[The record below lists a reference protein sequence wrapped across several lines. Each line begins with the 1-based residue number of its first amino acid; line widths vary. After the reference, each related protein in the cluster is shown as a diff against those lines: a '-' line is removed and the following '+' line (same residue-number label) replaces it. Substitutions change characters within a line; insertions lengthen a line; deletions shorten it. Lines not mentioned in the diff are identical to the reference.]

1 VLGEDAIDDGAMV
14 VGVSA
19 IFTRSTSR
27 HGATGWRRDDLVDR
41 EVFEQRLS
49 RLETLIRDL
58 RGLVGRPIDAF
69 LSDRGLQAQAERW
82 THLAVE
88 YCLDLAN
95 HLIADRGWPTA
106 DTYRDAFR
114 TLQLERVID
123 EDLSTNMAGWAGL
136 RKLLVHLYL
145 DVDHALL
152 FETPGRDL
160 DQLEAFAKA
169 AQQELDRE

>member
-1 VLGEDAIDDGAMV
+1 M
-14 VGVSA
+14 
-19 IFTRSTSR
+19 
-27 HGATGWRRDDLVDR
+27 VDR
-41 EVFEQRLS
+41 EVFERRLS
-49 RLETLIRDL
+49 RLETLTRDL
-58 RGLVGRPIDAF
+58 RGLTQRSDDAF

-88 YCLDLAN
+88 CCLDLAN
-95 HLIADRGWPTA
+95 HLIADRGWPTP

-114 TLQLERVID
+114 TLHSEGVID
-123 EDLSTNMAGWAGL
+123 KDLATHMAGWAGL
-136 RKLLVHLYL
+136 RNLLVHLYL

-152 FETPGRDL
+152 FEILGRDL